1 MKTLAEHN
9 IRVFKSTV
17 DPEIHKTKKAKTLK
31 ESCQQFESIF
41 LAEIWKKMG
50 SLSRKISGKEDKDRP
65 FAQMEDLALEMSAE
79 ELSKSGGIGLWK
91 MLYEDLLPQLEAE
104 LKKDEGTAKQFSG
117 N

>member
-1 MKTLAEHN
+1 MIELASYN
-9 IRVFKSTV
+9 FRVLNNV
-17 DPEIHKTKKAKTLK
+17 IDPEIHKTKDAKTLK

-79 ELSKSGGIGLWK
+79 ELSKNGGIGLWK
-91 MLYEDLLPQLEAE
+91 MLYEELLPQLD
-104 LKKDEGTAKQFSG
+104 KDE
-117 N
+117 